1 MSYNLLRRLSL
12 ILLQVSILALPS
24 WARAADALSE
34 PAGAGTALIVVGAIA
49 LLTYSILLIRARSRD

>member
-12 ILLQVSILALPS
+12 LLLQGSILALPS
-24 WARAADALSE
+24 WARAAEPLSE
-34 PAGAGTALIVVGAIA
+34 PTGAGTALIVVGGVA

>member
-12 ILLQVSILALPS
+12 ILLQVSILTLPS

-34 PAGAGTALIVVGAIA
+34 PSGTGTALIVVGGIA